1 MRPDLRIRSFFAQP
15 LTLQT
20 AAPRFFLS
28 PPTLSFRP
36 DGFPSLPDG
45 FAQKTALRLG
55 EHPSGHE
62 HFQDGKR
69 ELSRYTSVSRYET
82 GKRAGITRRDLRHAV
97 QQSAKHVEPQSGDHA
112 LLAQTAQKNGQP
124 ESRRSREKNR
134 EIFVSHHTISLCRS
148 RVRFALAEEK
158 STAFAPLSA
167 ALRKQTVFCSFIPGY
182 MV

>member
-1 MRPDLRIRSFFAQP
+1 MRPDLRIRSFFC
-15 LTLQT
+15 
-20 AAPRFFLS
+20 AAAHVTDCGAKGFPLS
-28 PPTLSFRP
+28 PDAFLPPRRLSFR
-36 DGFPSLPDG
+36 PDG

-55 EHPSGHE
+55 EHPSGYE

-82 GKRAGITRRDLRHAV
+82 GKRAGITRRDLRHTV

-167 ALRKQTVFCSFIPGY
+167 ALRKQAVFCSFIPGY

>member
-1 MRPDLRIRSFFAQP
+1 MRPDLRIRSFFLRSRSRYRLRRQG
-15 LTLQT
+15 
-20 AAPRFFLS
+20 FLS
-28 PPTLSFRP
+28 PPTLSFR
-36 DGFPSLPDG
+36 PDG

-55 EHPSGHE
+55 EHPSGYE